1 MRHWRTPAI
10 RHIAEELGFD
20 PMGSWSC
27 AAQYLLA
34 RASFAMELPNISIH
48 AHPILGLLLEI
59 SNISLSSGDA
69 RYHTQDYQTHLN
81 DLTSRLEK
89 LSHVGTNVVSASRT
103 SNKDNEKIV
112 ELFRLAALI
121 YLERASRNFSGQS
134 ASLDRWTHDGFTILQ
149 SLDTG
154 SYPFP
159 LFILACEARNDDR
172 RMVILRL
179 LAHSA
184 QKPHL
189 PHLRAVRTLI
199 QTAWVQDDLQVD
211 GDLEYI
217 RKLNL
222 VLSSSNVIP
231 SFV

>member
-1 MRHWRTPAI
+1 
-10 RHIAEELGFD
+10 
-20 PMGSWSC
+20 
-27 AAQYLLA
+27 
-34 RASFAMELPNISIH
+34 
-48 AHPILGLLLEI
+48 
-59 SNISLSSGDA
+59 
-69 RYHTQDYQTHLN
+69 
-81 DLTSRLEK
+81 
-89 LSHVGTNVVSASRT
+89 
-103 SNKDNEKIV
+103 
-112 ELFRLAALI
+112 
-121 YLERASRNFSGQS
+121 
-134 ASLDRWTHDGFTILQ
+134 
-149 SLDTG
+149 
-154 SYPFP
+154 
-159 LFILACEARNDDR
+159 
-172 RMVILRL
+172 MVILRL